1 MRRLILF
8 VPVILFCVS
17 LKGSEVQK
25 EIEKLTFR
33 LVEKQLEVKVD
44 KKAIARYLDMMQ
56 PDGSFIGIDYVTVTN
71 NFRAGPHLKYLK
83 AMAVAYRKKGSGY
96 TGSKELYRKIL
107 SGLDYWLKMR
117 PVSKNWWF
125 NDIGAPQDYMVPLIL
140 LKDEMSKDK
149 LLYYS
154 SYLED
159 KTGNKAHR
167 GKNRTWVSNI
177 TIHKGCIEDNI
188 ELIRI
193 GFHSIA
199 STIQIVSR
207 QGDEGI
213 KIDGSFHQHR
223 PQLYSGG
230 YGMSYVNDLTDF
242 FLLARGTSFEELFDA
257 DKLKIVRELM
267 LNGERLFGYR
277 STFEHGAN
285 GRGITRKNGI
295 FNISASTLDKMVL
308 IDPSYAKE
316 YRLWQKHLKG
326 SPFPVPGNKF
336 FWKSDIMVQHGK
348 NYYLSAKVVSKRT
361 NGTEMINDENLK
373 GYNLPLGAMQILTSS
388 EEYKN
393 IYPLWNWCM
402 LPGTTA
408 IQQADS
414 AILRGYLFG
423 TNEFA
428 GGVSNGKNGV
438 IAYEHDYRGGKAK
451 KAYFFMNDVVLCL
464 GADINSKAP
473 EEVFTT
479 VNQCFFT
486 GSMTVNDGSKEWKY
500 KSGQE
505 MNNPKWVYHDRIGY
519 LFLDETKR
527 NVCSR
532 IQTGAWNEIDLSGS
546 SERLSGDI
554 FNLWVDHG
562 TKASDGHYAYMLV
575 PDCTLKN
582 FRSFVKKHT
591 YEIISNTS
599 FLQAV
604 RLKKEQIYAAVF
616 YTPGTVVLDDGITL
630 CSDKKAVVYIEKQGE
645 KFKVWAADPLYSQ
658 KEVTLTLNGKDIL
671 LTFPAGDYVGNT
683 VSSY

>member
-1 MRRLILF
+1 MRRLLLF
-8 VPVILFCVS
+8 VPIILFCAG
-17 LKGSEVQK
+17 LKGAETQK
-25 EIEKLTFR
+25 EIDKLTFR
-33 LVEKQLEVKVD
+33 LVEKHLDVKVD
-44 KKAIARYLDMMQ
+44 KKVIARYLDMMQ
-56 PDGSFIGIDYVTVTN
+56 PDGSFIGVDYMTVTN

-83 AMAVAYRKKGSGY
+83 DMAVAYRKKGSGY
-96 TGSKELYRKIL
+96 TGSKELYNKIL

-140 LKDEMSKDK
+140 LKDEMNDDK

-159 KTGNKAHR
+159 KTGNKGHK

-199 STIQIVSR
+199 STIKIVSR

-213 KIDGSFHQHR
+213 KIDDSFHQHR

-230 YGMSYVNDLTDF
+230 YGMSYVNDLADF
-242 FLLARGTSFEELFDA
+242 FLLAKGTSFEELFDTE
-257 DKLKIVRELM
+257 KLKIVRELM

-277 STFEHGAN
+277 GTFEHGAN

-295 FNISASTLDKMVL
+295 SNISASTLDKMVL

-316 YRLWQKHLKG
+316 YQLWKKHLKG
-326 SPFPVPGNKF
+326 NSFPVPGNKF

-361 NGTEMINDENLK
+361 NGTEMLNDENLK
-373 GYNLPLGAMQILTSS
+373 GYNLPLGATQILTSG

-408 IQQADS
+408 IQQVDS

-423 TNEFA
+423 TNEFG

-438 IAYEHDYRGGKAK
+438 IAYEHDYRGVKAK
-451 KAYFFMNDVVLCL
+451 KAYFFMNDIVLCL
-464 GADINSKAP
+464 GAGIESSAP
-473 EEVFTT
+473 EKVFTT

-486 GSMTVNDGSKEWKY
+486 GSMTVDDGSKEWKC

-505 MNNPKWVYHDRIGY
+505 VNNPKWVHHNQIGY

-532 IQTGAWNEIDLSGS
+532 IQTGAWKDIDLSGG
-546 SERLSGDI
+546 SEKLSGDI

-562 TKASDGHYAYMLV
+562 AKAGNGHYGYMLV

-591 YEIISNTS
+591 YEIISNTR
-599 FLQAV
+599 FIQAV
-604 RLKKEQIYAAVF
+604 RLKRAQMYAIVF
-616 YTPGTVVLDDGITL
+616 YVPGTVVLDDGITL
-630 CSDKKAVVYIEKQGE
+630 CSDKKAIVYIEKQDEG
-645 KFKVWAADPLYSQ
+645 FKVWAADPLYNQ

-671 LTFPAGDYVGNT
+671 LTFPTGDYVGST
-683 VSSY
+683 VAGL